1 MDKQNEQEP
10 LSTYVRVDLGS
21 RNEVEDLLPVE
32 LDQPLIS
39 YLNSM
44 YDELAH
50 HLEDRDYMEE
60 YVDFSV
66 NQDQSL
72 GYLTKSEEEAI
83 YFISVEMFPGQT
95 ADLLKEEVDDETIMD
110 IIDGLFDTYVVNQSR
125 Y

>member
-1 MDKQNEQEP
+1 MNKQNEQQP
-10 LSTYVRVDLGS
+10 LSKYVRVDLGS

>member
-1 MDKQNEQEP
+1 MNKQNEQQP
-10 LSTYVRVDLGS
+10 LSKYVRVDLGS

-32 LDQPLIS
+32 LDQPRIS

-72 GYLTKSEEEAI
+72 GYFVKSEEEAI